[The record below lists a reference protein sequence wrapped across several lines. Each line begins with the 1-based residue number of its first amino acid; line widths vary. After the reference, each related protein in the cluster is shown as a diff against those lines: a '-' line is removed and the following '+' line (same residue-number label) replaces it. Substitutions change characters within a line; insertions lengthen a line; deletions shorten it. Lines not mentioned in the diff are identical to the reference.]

1 MTATVSYR
9 FGPFRL
15 DAVGFRLLSEDVA
28 IALSPKA
35 LDLLL
40 LLVSR
45 PEALV
50 SKDDI
55 QQVLW
60 PDVAVTDNA
69 LTQVVSDLRQA
80 LGDSAA
86 SPRYI
91 QTVARRGYRFVAKV
105 EMVPS
110 VGRDAG
116 ATPPSSILNL
126 SAGETATARVGARET
141 SSAEAHRVATEGR
154 LKLEALDPAQV
165 PSAIVDFNRAISLDP
180 RYSLAYVG
188 RAHAR
193 FWRYE
198 ASRAQ
203 NRPDAL
209 ELRTAIADIRRAIEL
224 DPDLAEAH
232 AALALFLTAAGQ
244 SMEAVAA
251 GRRAVVL
258 DPGNWRHLFRLGVAA
273 WGDERLKCLDQ
284 VVRHFPEFQYA
295 YFVMAMVHVARG
307 ELAKAEEILRQG
319 LIFEEPETARA
330 DRFPGRGLHWL
341 LGLTRLAA
349 DDPNEAHTE
358 FDRELSSRGGELYA
372 AEYVMDAYDG
382 HGFAFLH
389 EYSNAQ
395 AAVMFGRALE
405 CFPDHA
411 RSLIGLAEAYRR
423 DARAP
428 ESTAALEHAQRSIDE
443 LRANGRTTE
452 ATIAAALCHMV
463 AGRSFEAIETL
474 DQLLAHAP
482 PGFAGWTIPI
492 EPLLAPVR
500 GVASC
505 RAVLSRL
512 ARRAR

>member
-1 MTATVSYR
+1 MIATATYR

-15 DAVGFRLLSEDVA
+15 EAAGFRLLSNDTA

-35 LDLLL
+35 IDLLL
-40 LLVSR
+40 LLVSH

-55 QQVLW
+55 QRAIW

-86 SPRYI
+86 TPRYI

-105 EMVPS
+105 EMESS
-110 VGRDAG
+110 VRDA
-116 ATPPSSILNL
+116 AP
-126 SAGETATARVGARET
+126 RVGARET

-165 PSAIVDFNRAISLDP
+165 PAAIVDFNRAISLDP
-180 RYSLAYVG
+180 RYTLAYIG

-198 ASRAQ
+198 ASRAH
-203 NRPDAL
+203 NRPDAM
-209 ELRTAIADIRRAIEL
+209 ELKTAVADIRRAIEL
-224 DPDLAEAH
+224 DPDLAEGH
-232 AALALFLTAAGQ
+232 AALAFFLTAAGQ
-244 SMEAVAA
+244 SVDAVAA
-251 GRRAVVL
+251 GRRAVAL
-258 DPGNWRHLFRLGVAA
+258 EPGNWRHLFRLGVAA
-273 WGDERLKCLDQ
+273 WGDERLTCLAQ
-284 VVRHFPEFQYA
+284 VVQHYPEFQYA
-295 YFVMAMVHVARG
+295 YFVIAMVYVARG
-307 ELAKAEEILRQG
+307 ELAGAEESLRKG
-319 LIFEEPETARA
+319 LAFEGPESVRV

-349 DDPNEAHTE
+349 GDSAEAHTE

-389 EYSNAQ
+389 EGDDAH
-395 AAVMFGRALE
+395 ARVMFGRALE
-405 CFPDHA
+405 VFPDHA
-411 RSLIGLAEAYRR
+411 RSLIGLAEACCRGGQ
-423 DARAP
+423 AP
-428 ESTAALEHAQRSIDE
+428 ESFAALERAQRAIGD
-443 LRANGRTTE
+443 LRASGRTAE
-452 ATIAAALCHMV
+452 AAIAVALSHV
-463 AGRSFEAIETL
+463 VGGRSAEAIEAL
-474 DQLLAHAP
+474 DRLLADAP

-492 EPLLAPVR
+492 EPLLAPIR
-500 GVASC
+500 GIDSS

-512 ARRAR
+512 AARAR